1 MGNDSRAPKHPDGD
15 FQPLAGIRVVD
26 LTSSIAGPW
35 CSQILGALGAE
46 VIKVEH
52 PLRGD
57 DTRSWGPPFWGG
69 ETPTFL
75 AVNAN
80 KRSIGVD
87 LRSRAGC
94 EVVLR
99 LCEGADVFIE
109 NLRPGKAQ
117 SLGLG
122 FAAVRSRNPTVVY
135 CSIGAFGK
143 RGPRRKQPGYDP
155 LMQAAGGIMSLTGE
169 SGGRPVRSG
178 VSIVDQGAGLWAAV
192 GILAALRER
201 ERAGAAQLVDTSL
214 FETALNWIPYQLLTW
229 LAGGSVPQAAGSGV
243 AMIAPYEA
251 FATADGWIVIAAG
264 NDRLFAKLCDVLEV
278 PELAAHPGFA
288 TNAERVE
295 HREQLARLIGE
306 RLSAHDT
313 AFWLDACMAA
323 GVPAAPVQ
331 DVADVARDVQTAAL
345 GILQPLAHPR
355 IPDFAIVAL
364 PLSVNGR
371 RVTHRQPPPTLGEHS
386 LEVLALAG
394 YSQGQI
400 EEMLAAGA
408 IGKPHVAP
416 AKTCVTGRPSGQ
428 AKGVV

>member
-1 MGNDSRAPKHPDGD
+1 MPEPHDTQERHSGFA
-15 FQPLAGIRVVD
+15 PLAGVGVID

-52 PLRGD
+52 PQRGD
-57 DTRSWGPPFWGG
+57 DTRRWGPPFWEG
-69 ETPTFL
+69 ESPAFL

-87 LRSRAGC
+87 LRSQAGR
-94 EVVLR
+94 EAVLR

-109 NLRPGKAQ
+109 NLRPGKAR

-122 FAAVRSRNPTVVY
+122 FAEVSSRNPTVVY

-143 RGPRRKQPGYDP
+143 RGPRREQPGYDP

-169 SGGRPVRSG
+169 LRGRPVRSG
-178 VSIVDQGAGLWAAV
+178 VSIVDQGAGLWAVV

-201 ERAGAAQLVDTSL
+201 ERAQTAQIVDTSL
-214 FETALNWIPYQLLTW
+214 FETALNWVPYQLLGW
-229 LAGGSVPQAAGSGV
+229 LACGSVPQASGSGV

-251 FATADGWIVIAAG
+251 FATADGWIVIAAA
-264 NDRLFAKLCDVLEV
+264 NDRLFAALCEVLGV
-278 PELAAHPGFA
+278 PELAQQPSFA
-288 TNAERVE
+288 TNAERVA

-306 RLSAHDT
+306 RLGAHDT
-313 AFWLDACMAA
+313 AFWLDACTAA

-331 DVADVARDVQTAAL
+331 DIADVARDPQTMAL
-345 GILQPLAHPR
+345 GILQSLAHPR
-355 IPDFAIVAL
+355 IPDFAMVAL
-364 PLSVNGR
+364 PLSVNDR
-371 RVTHRQPPPTLGEHS
+371 RVTHRQHPPTLGEHS
-386 LEVLALAG
+386 LEVLARAG

-400 EEMLAAGA
+400 EEMLAMGA

-416 AKTCVTGRPSGQ
+416 AKTCVTGRRSGQ